1 VTKEHVMWAL
11 AAMGAILAMAA
22 AYLQGGA
29 IAALSAGSAACLS
42 AAGILGYS
50 TKTTTVVTPPAK

>member
-1 VTKEHVMWAL
+1 MTKEHVMWAL

-29 IAALSAGSAACLS
+29 IAALSAGSAACLRTRFRAHTGDLPNAES
-42 AAGILGYS
+42 S
-50 TKTTTVVTPPAK
+50 